1 VTWNRD
7 RKGAETVN
15 EGWIAVGR
23 LIRVR
28 GNRGELVG
36 EIYSSQPGRAEK
48 LRDVVLEVD
57 GRERPAQ
64 IEQVWHHDGR
74 PVFKFSGIDSIS
86 DAEPWA
92 GADILAAESERIRP
106 EAGEYSH
113 ADLIGCSVVDTVPIG
128 TVTGIEDYGGA
139 PLLRVETAAG
149 REILVPFAGAICR
162 EIDIARKIIRA
173 ELPEGL
179 TEL

>member
-1 VTWNRD
+1 M
-7 RKGAETVN
+7 N

-48 LRDVVLEVD
+48 LRDVALEVE
-57 GRERPAQ
+57 GRRRPSQ

-74 PVFKFSGIDSIS
+74 PVFKFAGIDSIS
-86 DAEPWA
+86 EAEPWA

-113 ADLIGCSVVDTVPIG
+113 ADLIGCSVVDTAPIG
-128 TVTGIEDYGGA
+128 TVVGVEDYGGA
-139 PLLRVETAAG
+139 PLLRVETAEG

-162 EIDIARKIIRA
+162 EIDVSAKVIRVQ
-173 ELPEGL
+173 LPEGL
-179 TEL
+179 ADL